1 MDKMPSRRHLALIA
15 WYWTPH
21 KARFEMW
28 LRENGK
34 ALATLARGEKPKRE
48 NNPAQKDR
56 PHAASPAWYADYPDD
71 PFSFP
76 TTDVKN
82 AQRRLQRESR
92 ETGFPYHITEEII
105 RRGWKEWKWLWAN
118 TDRSKMMF
126 GYPHEHGLHRL
137 REFQRGV
144 VKKEDLDL
152 YKEAMRWVAEYQ
164 ARKRTM
170 PMGTSASLGAQ
181 R

>member
-1 MDKMPSRRHLALIA
+1 
-15 WYWTPH
+15 
-21 KARFEMW
+21 MW

-34 ALATLARGEKPKRE
+34 ALAALARGESANGGASRSS
-48 NNPAQKDR
+48 NPAKPAKER
-56 PHAASPAWYADYPDD
+56 PHAASPAWYAEYPDD

-92 ETGFPYHITEEII
+92 ESGFPYHITEEII

-144 VKKEDLDL
+144 VKKEDLEL

-164 ARKRTM
+164 ERKRSAM
-170 PMGTSASLGAQ
+170 RGLPMLYEA